1 MYFNIDRHSQGVLT
15 TARERS
21 ADYIQQTAHTTHTN
35 MYTPTSKPYLSQNL
49 NVYVTTSDT
58 CHQSSTSLTYK
69 SGSEKYKLT
78 LQKNKVRTLYV
89 HFFVK
94 GEDNATATFL
104 KRSSGNDGV
113 GEKARD
119 QTKEGGT
126 SNTERLSRQGHDMSS
141 HGTAY

>member
-1 MYFNIDRHSQGVLT
+1 VEEFEEVSFNR
-15 TARERS
+15 
-21 ADYIQQTAHTTHTN
+21 
-35 MYTPTSKPYLSQNL
+35 PSKGTRRN
-49 NVYVTTSDT
+49 
-58 CHQSSTSLTYK
+58 
-69 SGSEKYKLT
+69 GESEKRRGSNKTLHFRSLKATTLDDDSECCPPPKHFGTLTFDVRLGIKPRAMKLAS
-78 LQKNKVRTLYV
+78 
-89 HFFVK
+89 
-94 GEDNATATFL
+94 EDNATATFL